1 MGGIG
6 GGGLIVPLTMA
17 LFGFSTKDA
26 IAISGFTIFTGAVA
40 RFFYNLGDRHPE
52 KNGPIIEYSLV
63 IVMMPMV
70 LVGSFCG
77 VIINIILPD
86 FVLSIILTILLIGLA
101 IQSLRKGVQLY
112 KKETVNKLKKQEDQK
127 IEKLVS

>member
-1 MGGIG
+1 
-6 GGGLIVPLTMA
+6 MA

-40 RFFYNLGDRHPE
+40 RFIYNLGDRHPE

-70 LVGSFCG
+70 LVGSFVG
-77 VIINIILPD
+77 VLINIMLPD
-86 FVLSIILTILLIGLA
+86 FVLSIILTVLLLGLA
-101 IQSLRKGVQLY
+101 IQSLKKGVQLY
-112 KKETVNKLKKQEDQK
+112 KKETINKLKK
-127 IEKLVS
+127 